1 MSQPKVIVGIDGSTT
16 ARKAMLWAAAECDR
30 RGARLV
36 LTHAGDAEAGTS
48 EAGTSA
54 GRDVPTALGRSL
66 LAEAEAEIYESGAD
80 CRVSSVLTLE
90 RPVELLTRLSEQADL
105 VVVGSHGLGW
115 QASALVGSVGFRVAA
130 HARCPV
136 AVVPR
141 SWDERSDQSKPV
153 VVVGIPASVTHSE
166 PVYAA
171 FAEARLR
178 GVPVCAVRSWYRPD
192 WTGGLTELIYTT
204 GPAFEAK
211 QQEYV
216 DRVLAP
222 LRELYPE
229 VPVHTLL
236 SGRGI
241 EEMLLRAAENASLL
255 VLGSRFTDGHN
266 FSRLGPTTVRLLHRA
281 SCPVLVVGHTEPAR
295 KAELVASTGGGRS

>member
-36 LTHAGDAEAGTS
+36 LAHAGDAEAGPV
-48 EAGTSA
+48 AGQ
-54 GRDVPTALGRSL
+54 DVPTAFGRSL

-80 CRVSSVLTLE
+80 CRVSSVMTPQ
-90 RPVELLTRLSEQADL
+90 RPVELLIRLSEQADL
-105 VVVGSHGLGW
+105 VVVGSHGLGR
-115 QASALVGSVGFRVAA
+115 QASALVGSVAFRVAA

-141 SWDERSDQSKPV
+141 SWDERSDQSNP

-171 FAEARLR
+171 FAEARRR

-222 LRELYPE
+222 LRELYPD

-241 EEMLLRAAENASLL
+241 DEMLLRAAENASLL
-255 VLGSRFTDGHN
+255 VIGSRFTDGHN
-266 FSRLGPTTVRLLHRA
+266 FSRLGPTTARLLHRA
-281 SCPVLVVGHTEPAR
+281 SCPVLVVGH
-295 KAELVASTGGGRS
+295 AELGSRAGLPANTVGGRSS